1 MDVLAQVKVGFMWT
15 SRRKFYVTVPTFSIR
30 SSIRCSKCGVHNML
44 KKIHFRTPPLKNSKR
59 GVLNSLKVMF
69 FGTINIIFN

>member
-1 MDVLAQVKVGFMWT
+1 MSPYQHFQLGAVLDV
-15 SRRKFYVTVPTFSIR
+15 P
-30 SSIRCSKCGVHNML
+30 KCGVHNML

-69 FGTINIIFN
+69 FGTINIISN